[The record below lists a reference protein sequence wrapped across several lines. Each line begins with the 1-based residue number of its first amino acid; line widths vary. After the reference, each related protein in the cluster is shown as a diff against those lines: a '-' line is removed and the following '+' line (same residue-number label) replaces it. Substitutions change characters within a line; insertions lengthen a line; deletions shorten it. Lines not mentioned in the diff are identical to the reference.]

1 MYDQMYEYFNKILL
15 KQQCGFCQGFSTQH
29 CLLAMTEQWRKYLD
43 KNGVNGALLTDLSK
57 AFDCLLHDLLI
68 AKLAAYGFDYEFS
81 TLIQSYLSNR
91 KQRTKVNNTY
101 VSSTFSDITI
111 GVSQGSILGPLL
123 FNIYDNTDCDIVSYA
138 DDNMPYCSSFSLD
151 KVINKLEAC
160 TDNVFNGFIKIK

>member
-1 MYDQMYEYFNKILL
+1 MYDQMYEYFNKIIL
-15 KQQCGFCQGFSTQH
+15 KQQCGFRQGFSTQH

-101 VSSTFSDITI
+101 STFLTLYSEFLKVQYYTLSFLISIFAICFMTI
-111 GVSQGSILGPLL
+111 LTVISQAMQMTIRPTAVA
-123 FNIYDNTDCDIVSYA
+123 FHH
-138 DDNMPYCSSFSLD
+138 
-151 KVINKLEAC
+151 
-160 TDNVFNGFIKIK
+160 